1 MKLIIGTTL
10 IVGSIAFAT
19 MSHAQSGEGFAK
31 TKCLA
36 CHSVDQKKVGPSFK
50 EVSAKYKGD
59 NGADARLTAKLKEA
73 KTHPRVQASDAEL
86 KSAVQY
92 VLRQ

>member
-10 IVGSIAFAT
+10 IAGSIAFPA
-19 MSHAQSGEGFAK
+19 MADAQSGEDFVK

-59 NGADARLTAKLKEA
+59 KGAEARLMAKLEEA
-73 KTHPRVQASDAEL
+73 KTHPKVQASDAEL

-92 VLRQ
+92 VLKQ